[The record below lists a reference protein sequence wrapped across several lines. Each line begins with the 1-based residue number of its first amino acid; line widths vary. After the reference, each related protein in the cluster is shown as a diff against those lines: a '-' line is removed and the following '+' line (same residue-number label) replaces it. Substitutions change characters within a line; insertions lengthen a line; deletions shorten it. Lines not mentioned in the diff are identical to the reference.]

1 MYCIKSNYLLILQ
14 SRTGTVDKFGLLAT
28 TKKNAKTHVCMD
40 VIQMRRNVGK
50 AFA

>member
-28 TKKNAKTHVCMD
+28 TKKNAKTLGAL
-40 VIQMRRNVGK
+40 RGGK
-50 AFA
+50 TLTEHEEC